1 MSRPREPDGTVSISI
16 ALLFLPRRMIEPL
29 PKARSIWESA
39 ASSALVLSIDDP
51 STTRSAGEL
60 MRVSPY
66 GRDSPDRQRSCRS
79 GAFRSLYTICSSF
92 AICSFFRGVLAP
104 FAPLRSLLFLGLL
117 WVSDGDQTLRLP
129 ARMPRF
135 YFDIS
140 DDGRAERD
148 HEGLEF
154 DSLDKAR
161 EQAIK

>member
-1 MSRPREPDGTVSISI
+1 LI
-16 ALLFLPRRMIEPL
+16 
-29 PKARSIWESA
+29 
-39 ASSALVLSIDDP
+39 
-51 STTRSAGEL
+51 
-60 MRVSPY
+60 
-66 GRDSPDRQRSCRS
+66 
-79 GAFRSLYTICSSF
+79 
-92 AICSFFRGVLAP
+92 
-104 FAPLRSLLFLGLL
+104 LGLL

-161 EQAIK
+161 EQAIKTLGEIARDELPDGNGREFKITIRDQHGKSLILASRTLRVERLD